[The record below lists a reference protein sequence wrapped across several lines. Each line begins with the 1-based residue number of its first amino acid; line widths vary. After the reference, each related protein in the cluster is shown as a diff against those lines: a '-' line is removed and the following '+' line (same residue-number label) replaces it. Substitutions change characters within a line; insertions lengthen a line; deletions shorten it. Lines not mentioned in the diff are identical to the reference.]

1 MKITTQQTLPVEV
14 TLDDDQ
20 QRNVTATF
28 LEKLLNW
35 NRDYFIEDK
44 LVKNTKTY
52 YTSHS
57 WKTVETVRKA
67 TPEDKFA
74 FTVFQQI
81 YNR

>member
-14 TLDDDQ
+14 TLNDNQ
-20 QRNVTATF
+20 QRNVAATF
-28 LEKLLNW
+28 LEKVLNW
-35 NRDYFIEDK
+35 DRDYFIEDK

-57 WKTVETVRKA
+57 WKKVETVRKA
-67 TPEDKFA
+67 TAEDKLA
-74 FTVFQQI
+74 FDVFQQI

>member
-14 TLDDDQ
+14 TLNDDQ

-28 LEKLLNW
+28 LEKVLNW
-35 NRDYFIEDK
+35 DRDYFIEDK

-52 YTSHS
+52 YSSHS
-57 WKTVETVRKA
+57 WKKVETVRTA
-67 TPEDKFA
+67 TTEDKFA
-74 FTVFQQI
+74 FDVFQQI